1 MPATT
6 CTARESHAE
15 GGHPDRVRAHPEAD
29 RDALVA
35 DHLDLVDRIVA
46 ELAARFPRHV
56 ERDELWNAG
65 ALGLVE
71 AAARFDPDRG
81 VAFPRFAA
89 VRVRGA
95 IMDASRARDWA
106 SRNLRRTARA
116 LEAAREAIQQ
126 RTGHTPSDDELG
138 AEVGVDAEQ
147 VRAHRADAQRAE
159 LLHLEQPLANGDD
172 GEPWT
177 LGELVTELTE
187 ERLPE
192 DALLQRELIGTLRA
206 AVAGLPERL
215 RYVVQRYYERGE
227 CLVDIA
233 DSLGVTEARA
243 SQLRGEAVTA
253 LSAYFAEHF
262 DTRGATPPPSPG
274 TRQRAAY
281 MAMMAGTS
289 WRDRFAAADG
299 AGLTG

>member
-6 CTARESHAE
+6 CPAWASHAE
-15 GGHPDRVRAHPEAD
+15 ADQTRPETA
-29 RDALVA
+29 RDALVT

-46 ELAARFPRHV
+46 ELSARFPRHV

-106 SRNLRRTARA
+106 SRNLRRTART

-138 AEVGVDAEQ
+138 AEVGVDATA
-147 VRAHRADAQRAE
+147 VRAHRADAQRAD
-159 LLHLEQPLANGDD
+159 LLHLEQPLTSG
-172 GEPWT
+172 GEEPWT
-177 LGELVTELTE
+177 LSELVTEVTR

-192 DALLQRELIGTLRA
+192 EALLHRELVGTLRA
-206 AVAGLPERL
+206 AVAGLPARL
-215 RYVVQRYYERGE
+215 RYVVERYYERGE
-227 CLVDIA
+227 CLADIA
-233 DSLGVTEARA
+233 ESLGLTEARA
-243 SQLRGEAVTA
+243 SQLRGEAVAA

-262 DTRGATPPPSPG
+262 DTARVAATAAPG
-274 TRQRAAY
+274 SRRRAAY
-281 MAMMAGTS
+281 VEAMADTS
-289 WRDRFAAADG
+289 WHDRFAAADG
-299 AGLTG
+299 TGLAG